1 MESNLPTLNNSSTS
15 EEIRRFSK
23 IVIESNCHHYA
34 SDFLGADKEEN
45 MNAIEAVIQHTL
57 EIFRTLH
64 LSTET
69 HFYSVYRC
77 TPQNLIF
84 KDWKISEL
92 ACAYMM
98 VKGDPSDLGDIAK
111 QQSVIINEMLR
122 HMQPS
127 RIARPV

>member
-1 MESNLPTLNNSSTS
+1 MESNLPIFDNNFTS
-15 EEIRRFSK
+15 DEIRRFSK
-23 IVIESNCHHYA
+23 IVMENNCHYYA

-45 MNAIEAVIQHTL
+45 LNAVEELIQHTL

-92 ACAYMM
+92 ACAYML
-98 VKGDPSDLGDIAK
+98 VKGDPSDLRDIAK

-122 HMQPS
+122 HMQSS
-127 RIARPV
+127 RVARPA